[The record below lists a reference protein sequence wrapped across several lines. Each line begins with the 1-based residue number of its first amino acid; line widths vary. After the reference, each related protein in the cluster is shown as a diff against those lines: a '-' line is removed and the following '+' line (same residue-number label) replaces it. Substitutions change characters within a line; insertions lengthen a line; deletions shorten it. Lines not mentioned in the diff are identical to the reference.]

1 MVGDLKNFV
10 NCFIIKFLIFN
21 PYDTSN
27 KMIFAMD
34 CNDERLSKAIVFN
47 TEFENL
53 YYFVEKYSLY
63 FEFALLYLPA
73 DRPHFFLGK
82 MGPKLGLRLIRG
94 YKRFDTSLI
103 CTRTHGSTVNW
114 RFNVRFKLFLT
125 YNTYNYPVLDL
136 NNFFFPMKTIES
148 LGCGQYA
155 GAVYLR
161 VNTVFNV
168 INKKPIVTEIVK

>member
-1 MVGDLKNFV
+1 MEGDLKNFV

-63 FEFALLYLPA
+63 FEFAL
-73 DRPHFFLGK
+73 
-82 MGPKLGLRLIRG
+82 
-94 YKRFDTSLI
+94 
-103 CTRTHGSTVNW
+103 
-114 RFNVRFKLFLT
+114 
-125 YNTYNYPVLDL
+125 
-136 NNFFFPMKTIES
+136 
-148 LGCGQYA
+148 
-155 GAVYLR
+155 
-161 VNTVFNV
+161 FNV
-168 INKKPIVTEIVK
+168 INKKPIVTEIVKWNWRAQLCHCQPTVITMHKQNRTKRLHTLWLWLWLGAWTFILTATLDLLLHTQASCRSMCLDTAAQKLIRKSRQFRHFQDC

>member
-27 KMIFAMD
+27 KMIFSMD

-53 YYFVEKYSLY
+53 YYFVKKYSLF
-63 FEFALLYLPA
+63 FEFAL
-73 DRPHFFLGK
+73 
-82 MGPKLGLRLIRG
+82 
-94 YKRFDTSLI
+94 
-103 CTRTHGSTVNW
+103 
-114 RFNVRFKLFLT
+114 
-125 YNTYNYPVLDL
+125 
-136 NNFFFPMKTIES
+136 
-148 LGCGQYA
+148 
-155 GAVYLR
+155 
-161 VNTVFNV
+161 FNV